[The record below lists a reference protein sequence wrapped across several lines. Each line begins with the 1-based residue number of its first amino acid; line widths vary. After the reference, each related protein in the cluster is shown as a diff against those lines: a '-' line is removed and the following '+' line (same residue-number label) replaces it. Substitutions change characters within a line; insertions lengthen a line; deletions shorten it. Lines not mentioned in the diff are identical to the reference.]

1 MPRALPNDPMLRR
14 LIELARAQQLSR
26 RRLLQV
32 GAAGAGALTLA
43 ACAPAGGGGGG
54 GEGGLIRWANWTGY
68 MDEDDAGNYPT
79 LDAFQERTGI
89 PVEYLVDV
97 DDNNTFYATI
107 QGQLELNADTG
118 YDTFCLTDWMA
129 ARLIRDGQV
138 QSFDYANLPNVSA
151 QLNPSYKEA
160 AFDPGRAK
168 SIPWQ
173 GGYAGL
179 VYDEQAV
186 PGGIKSVED
195 LWKPEFRGRVVVLSE
210 LRDTVGV
217 VMQSLGTDISTNW
230 GADAFYNALDVVGEQ
245 IANGQ
250 IGAVKGNSYTDD
262 LINGDAVVG
271 IVWSGD
277 VESIL
282 NAELAAAGEDPRFQF
297 VLPDSGGTLWADNFL
312 VPNASTAKKEVEQL
326 IDYYY
331 EPEVAAELAAWVN
344 FVSPCVGAQAAME
357 QFAPELVDNWLI
369 FPNDEVMANVRV
381 FRGLSEAEE
390 NEYSAAWQALNVG
403 V

>member
-1 MPRALPNDPMLRR
+1 MSRPLPADPMLRR
-14 LIELARAQQLSR
+14 LIEVARQQQLSR
-26 RRLLQV
+26 RRLLQA

-43 ACAPAGGGGGG
+43 ACAPGGGGGSADS
-54 GEGGLIRWANWTGY
+54 GLIRWANWTGY

-79 LDAFQERTGI
+79 LDAFQERSGLE
-89 PVEYLVDV
+89 VQYLVDV

-107 QGQLELNADTG
+107 QGQLALNADTG

-129 ARLIRDGQV
+129 ARLIRDDQV
-138 QSFDYANLPNVSA
+138 QSFDYANLANVTA
-151 QLNPSYKEA
+151 QLNPTYKSA
-160 AFDPGRAK
+160 SFDPGRAK

-186 PGGIKSVED
+186 PRGIKSIED
-195 LWKPEFRGRVVVLSE
+195 LWKPEFKGRVVVLSE
-210 LRDTVGV
+210 MRDTLGV
-217 VMQSLGTDISTNW
+217 VMQSLGTDIASNW
-230 GADAFYNALDVVGEQ
+230 GSGDFYDALDVIEEQ
-245 IANGQ
+245 LKNGQ
-250 IGAVKGNSYTDD
+250 IAAVKGNSYTDD

-282 NAELAAAGEDPRFQF
+282 NAELVAAGQDPRFKF

-312 VPNASTAKKEVEQL
+312 VPNGSAARSEVEEL
-326 IDYYY
+326 INYYY
-331 EPEVAAELAAWVN
+331 EPAVAAELAAWVN
-344 FVSPCVGAQAAME
+344 FVSPCVGAKEAMAE
-357 QFAPELVDNWLI
+357 FAPELVDNWLI
-369 FPNDEVMANVRV
+369 FPDDEVLKNVQV

-390 NEYSAAWQALNVG
+390 NEFSSAWQALNVG